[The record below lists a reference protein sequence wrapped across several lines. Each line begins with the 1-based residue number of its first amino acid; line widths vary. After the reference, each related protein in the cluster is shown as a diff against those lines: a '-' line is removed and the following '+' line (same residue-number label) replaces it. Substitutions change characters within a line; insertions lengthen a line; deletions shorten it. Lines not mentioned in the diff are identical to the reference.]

1 MHWSHKIFWVR
12 VKHSLIS
19 ILGGGPAGASAAIAA
34 CREGSAVHLI
44 DKAKFPR
51 HKVCGEFFSPEIAPE
66 LDQLGAWDAF
76 LRSGPARVHRMKL
89 HWGRRE
95 KVARLPESAWGLS
108 RYAFDALLRGRAQE
122 LGAELMRE
130 PIAKGPGE
138 APTVIASGRRGAVRQ
153 TGSRL
158 FFFIAHLE
166 GPVDDAIVIF
176 FFGRCYVGIN
186 SVENGRTNVCG
197 LGPEDFLR
205 QYQFDYDR
213 VVSQCPALAWRLAPL
228 TRRMKWLST
237 GPLRYEQ
244 VFEANGGTL
253 SRRRRA
259 LLRRSIHRIGTSR
272 CREDRGAGGAVAAAR
287 GEPVEA
293 HRDRCRSSLKQPFE
307 IARIFRAA
315 VDRGWLNQGWTEWL
329 ASLIPSRVLFGLTRP
344 RT

>member
-66 LDQLGAWDAF
+66 LEQLGAWDAF

-158 FFFIAHLE
+158 FGFKAHFE
-166 GPVDDAIVIF
+166 GHVDDAIELF

-186 SVENGRTNVCG
+186 AVENGRTNVCG

-244 VFEANGGTL
+244 VFEANGGSYLAGDAL
-253 SRRRRA
+253 SFVDPFTGSGLLAAVKTGA
-259 LLRRSIHRIGTSR
+259 L
-272 CREDRGAGGAVAAAR
+272 AGVAAAR